1 MGQLAIAVKKA
12 ISSRAKVDWR
22 YNAAVHKDIEQ
33 ALDDLI
39 WDFTEEYEIKLP
51 VEKIDLMLE
60 GIVKTAISR
69 Y

>member
-1 MGQLAIAVKKA
+1 MGQLAIKAKKA
-12 ISSRAKVDWR
+12 VSSRAKVDWR
-22 YNAAVHKDIEQ
+22 FNVAVHRDMEQ

-51 VEKIDLMLE
+51 VEKIDLILE
-60 GIVKTAISR
+60 GLMRTAVSR